1 MFRNNND
8 FCRPEKF
15 YVLIETDVY
24 RDVRS
29 PEGQV
34 VTEEL
39 HDQSAVL
46 VGLLA
51 QGVQLWDGLIKS
63 LLIAKEGNIS
73 MMSCADC
80 LNKETSSDKEEKSS
94 RDSIKSFRDIS

>member
-15 YVLIETDVY
+15 YVFIETDVY

-51 QGVQLWDGLIKS
+51 QGVQL
-63 LLIAKEGNIS
+63 
-73 MMSCADC
+73 
-80 LNKETSSDKEEKSS
+80 
-94 RDSIKSFRDIS
+94 

>member
-1 MFRNNND
+1 VPPPGSLPRGPPEVHRIQMFRNNND

-51 QGVQLWDGLIKS
+51 QGVQL
-63 LLIAKEGNIS
+63 
-73 MMSCADC
+73 
-80 LNKETSSDKEEKSS
+80 
-94 RDSIKSFRDIS
+94 

>member
-51 QGVQLWDGLIKS
+51 QGVQL
-63 LLIAKEGNIS
+63 
-73 MMSCADC
+73 
-80 LNKETSSDKEEKSS
+80 
-94 RDSIKSFRDIS
+94 